1 MPDRPCANLSTEQTQ
16 RVQHTLPL
24 STVSALLLLP
34 SSHKLTQERE
44 PTQSRQHTNMCA
56 FHSWGQ
62 VELTSRAEEACTT
75 AAQAS
80 VSGANR
86 LQFTRLRGLRFTMPR
101 LGRNAHKD
109 TAGQRVFRFER
120 FYAGVSHSHKTFG
133 SLCTSQ
139 KAGSARTS
147 GQSNNT
153 RGLRS
158 DPVQS
163 CGPLVEAD
171 AAIFVQTINQQHSKL
186 QKKE

>member
-1 MPDRPCANLSTEQTQ
+1 MPGWPCANLSTEQPQ

-34 SSHKLTQERE
+34 SSHKLAQERE

-62 VELTSRAEEACTT
+62 VELTMRAEEPCRT

-80 VSGANR
+80 VSDTNR

-109 TAGQRVFRFER
+109 TAGHMVPRFER
-120 FYAGVSHSHKTFG
+120 FYASVANSHKNICLTFHEPKGWFSKDIGAGQQQPRIAFRSCPKLWASGG
-133 SLCTSQ
+133 S
-139 KAGSARTS
+139 
-147 GQSNNT
+147 
-153 RGLRS
+153 
-158 DPVQS
+158 
-163 CGPLVEAD
+163 
-171 AAIFVQTINQQHSKL
+171 
-186 QKKE
+186 